1 MQLRERF
8 HRQLNELRSEI
19 LSMGSQVEEQLHLAL
34 AALSTLDDEKIQ
46 AIYALDEEVNRR
58 RYAVEDSCF
67 NLIATQHPTASDL
80 RLILSALAMAV
91 DLERMGDQT
100 KGIAKAMRHLRRLPA
115 TRRPALLEQMGLA
128 GGRMLRQA
136 MTAYAESNA
145 EIARTVPPLDEEVDN
160 QYARIYADLMMQMAQ
175 SDTTDEVEAIYE
187 ILRSAREL
195 ERFGDLAANVAEQV
209 VYLVTGSLEHPQD
222 DDA

>member
-1 MQLRERF
+1 MELRERF
-8 HRQLNELRSEI
+8 HRQLNELRAEI
-19 LSMGSQVEEQLHLAL
+19 LAMGSQVEEQLHLAL

-46 AIYALDEEVNRR
+46 AIYVLDEEVNRR

-67 NLIATQHPTASDL
+67 TVIAMQHPTAKDL
-80 RLILSALAMAV
+80 RLVLSALAMAV

-115 TRRPALLEQMGLA
+115 TRRPALLEQMGLV

-136 MTAYAESNA
+136 MTAYAENNA
-145 EIARTVPPLDEEVDN
+145 EVARTVPPLDEEVDN

-195 ERFGDLAANVAEQV
+195 ERFGDLAANVAERV
-209 VYLVTGSLEHPQD
+209 VYMVTGSLEHIQG

>member
-8 HRQLNELRSEI
+8 HRQLNELRAEI
-19 LSMGSQVEEQLHLAL
+19 LAMGSQVEEQLHLAL
-34 AALSTLDDEKIQ
+34 AALTSLDDGKVQ
-46 AIYALDEEVNRR
+46 AIYDLDAEVNRR
-58 RYAVEDSCF
+58 RFAIEETCF
-67 NLIATQHPTASDL
+67 NLIAMQHPTAKDL

-100 KGIAKAMRHLRRLPA
+100 KGIARAVRHMRSLPELRRP
-115 TRRPALLEQMGLA
+115 TLLEQMGLS
-128 GGRMLRQA
+128 GQRMLRQT
-136 MTAYAESNA
+136 MGAYAEDDA
-145 EIARTVPPLDEEVDN
+145 EAARSVPLLDTEVDN

-195 ERFGDLAANVAEQV
+195 ERFGDLAANVAERV
-209 VYLVTGSLEHPQD
+209 VYLVTGSLEHVQD
-222 DDA
+222 EDA

>member
-19 LSMGSQVEEQLHLAL
+19 LAMGSQVEEQLHLSL
-34 AALSTLDDEKIQ
+34 AALSTLDGDKIQ

-67 NLIATQHPTASDL
+67 NLIAMQHPTASDL
-80 RLILSALAMAV
+80 RLVLSALAMAV

-100 KGIAKAMRHLRRLPA
+100 KGIAKAVRHMRRLPA

-128 GGRMLRQA
+128 GGRMLRRA
-136 MTAYAESNA
+136 MSAYAESNA
-145 EIARTVPPLDEEVDN
+145 EVARTVPPLDEEVDN

-195 ERFGDLAANVAEQV
+195 ERFGDLAANVAERV

>member
-19 LSMGSQVEEQLHLAL
+19 LAMGSQVEEQLHLSL

-67 NLIATQHPTASDL
+67 TVIAMQHPTASDL
-80 RLILSALAMAV
+80 RLVLSALAMAV

-100 KGIAKAMRHLRRLPA
+100 KGIAKAVRHLRRLPEL
-115 TRRPALLEQMGLA
+115 RRPALLEQMGLA
-128 GGRMLRQA
+128 GGRMLRRA
-136 MTAYAESNA
+136 MSAYAESNVA
-145 EIARTVPPLDEEVDN
+145 VARTVPPMDEEVDN

-195 ERFGDLAANVAEQV
+195 ERFGDLAANVAERV
-209 VYLVTGSLEHPQD
+209 VYLITGSLEHPQD